1 MFSCNPTSELKS
13 FAVNEITQSHFKGNF
28 KEIVQ
33 QPLLLNISHTT
44 LQYQIRVGTTTALK
58 QREIPEDAQGTF
70 PGFQGLELGRNLLRC
85 KMTSKDNLKQFLL
98 LSKIC
103 FKHQQ
108 PYLYITK

>member
-1 MFSCNPTSELKS
+1 MRPYRSQFRALHYNIKS
-13 FAVNEITQSHFKGNF
+13 GL
-28 KEIVQ
+28 VQ
-33 QPLLLNISHTT
+33 Q
-44 LQYQIRVGTTTALK
+44 LK